1 MEEEIRMNTRGFD
14 VLDCRILERLK
25 DDCRHSFRLVGKEL
39 GVPHTTVYTRAL
51 RMEER
56 GLVNFRVS
64 IVPDKIGLREAVVVI
79 RVPIGFF
86 DFFAENLENKGL
98 VDLKQTDK
106 GLLATFL
113 FEDVSYL
120 SDLEEMMIY
129 LDKTFG
135 YPVEAFSVS
144 QSKELN
150 NFSYVKKIIQKNGSN
165 KEAEYGKK
173 GKQEGSKKWK

>member
-1 MEEEIRMNTRGFD
+1 MEEENRMNTKGFD

-25 DDCRHSFRLVGKEL
+25 DDCRMSLRKL
-39 GVPHTTVYTRAL
+39 GGIIHVPHTTVFTRVC

-56 GLVNFRVS
+56 GLVNFGVS
-64 IVPDKIGLREAVVVI
+64 IVAEKIGLREAVVLI

-120 SDLEEMMIY
+120 LDLEEMMIY

-165 KEAEYGKK
+165 KEGEYAQK